1 MSTESVFISYSNKDV
16 DSANEIA
23 SSLTKAGANVW
34 IESINGQNDEDVTAT
49 AIKSAKLF
57 LIVTSND
64 ALDDESLK
72 QEKDFARENKIDR
85 LLIKIEPCETENKMR
100 WQGLPCIDFSEN
112 QQEGLSTIL
121 NKLNISTE
129 ENAKEIVIIQTPT
142 TETIPQT
149 EVQEVKETP
158 KKKPTSNNED
168 LSRKLSL
175 LISDDDIS
183 NTKSIILNKLR
194 DARNQSYIYIAG
206 ALGLIII
213 VFFSEAGKAM
223 FTAGKEGVDN
233 VVGFLEKFYP
243 GISAVLP
250 TVISGNAFKKL
261 KEHKKNIALVDQ
273 LKSKRDRMKDA
284 IGTYSEP
291 EIRKLEDDLENLI
304 KF

>member
-1 MSTESVFISYSNKDV
+1 MSTESVFISYSNKDI

-23 SSLTKAGANVW
+23 SSLKKAGANVW
-34 IESINGQNDEDVTAT
+34 IESINGQNDEDVTAA

-85 LLIKIEPCETENKMR
+85 LLVKIEPCETENKMR
-100 WQGLPCIDFSEN
+100 WQGLPCIDFSNN
-112 QQEGLSTIL
+112 QQAGLQTIL
-121 NKLNISTE
+121 NKLNISIE
-129 ENAKEIVIIQTPT
+129 ENSIKTVNIQIPNTKSK
-142 TETIPQT
+142 PQT
-149 EVQEVKETP
+149 VVQEIKETP
-158 KKKPTSNNED
+158 KKTQTSNNED

-183 NTKSIILNKLR
+183 NTKSIVLNKLR

-206 ALGLIII
+206 AVGLIII

-243 GISAVLP
+243 GISAALP

-261 KEHKKNIALVDQ
+261 KEHKKNVALVDQ

-284 IGTYSEP
+284 IETYSEP